1 MEDYRKINK
10 WIEIHWKTVLG
21 LIVFVAPIG
30 IYFLSLKYS
39 IGTKK
44 ELSADYIFSGLTTYG
59 GVIISI
65 CGIYWQV
72 TRTERKE
79 RLEKEHNIYSM
90 FRYIIEKN
98 IKRYTK
104 FNIGNNLNEET
115 IYEFLSKST
124 LDKKNNKTIFYTLD
138 EKIVTNNWEMIVSVA
153 KGNELLEF
161 NDSLKTYNE
170 YIDDFWRNNSIKNLQ
185 EEIKKIFD
193 NSEDNVYFKLIEN
206 ETKLMDEL
214 FIGEKER
221 NDLKKYLIKSDKL
234 IDELF
239 GYKTKLIQ
247 ENSNFENQV
256 NEKNKIENVIERLF
270 FLQKISFKLIGF
282 ENVDSS
288 INYLIGD
295 LISDYNTKY
304 LFVQEYTEEIVEY
317 FNDIKLRI

>member
-1 MEDYRKINK
+1 MKKKIEK
-10 WIEIHWKTVLG
+10 WIDVHWKIVLV
-21 LIVFVAPIG
+21 LIILIAPIG
-30 IYFLSLKYS
+30 IYILSLKYS

-44 ELSADYIFSGLTTYG
+44 ELSADSIFSGLTTYV

-65 CGIYWQV
+65 YGIYWQV
-72 TRTERKE
+72 TRTEKKE
-79 RLEKEHNIYSM
+79 RLEKEHNVYSI

-104 FNIGNNLNEET
+104 VNVDNNLNEET

-124 LDKKNNKTIFYTLD
+124 LDKKNSKNIFYTLD

-170 YIDDFWRNNSIKNLQ
+170 YIDDFWRNNSINNLQ
-185 EEIKKIFD
+185 KEIKKILD

-206 ETKLMDEL
+206 EIKLMDEL
-214 FIGEKER
+214 FSSKKES
-221 NDLKKYLIKSDKL
+221 NNLKKYLIESNKL

-239 GYKTKLIQ
+239 GYETKLIQ
-247 ENSNFENQV
+247 ENSKFENQV
-256 NEKNKIENVIERLF
+256 NENNKIENVIERLF
-270 FLQKISFKLIGF
+270 FLQKISFKLIGV
-282 ENVDSS
+282 ENIDSN
-288 INYLIGD
+288 INYWIGD

-317 FNDIKLRI
+317 FNNIKLRI